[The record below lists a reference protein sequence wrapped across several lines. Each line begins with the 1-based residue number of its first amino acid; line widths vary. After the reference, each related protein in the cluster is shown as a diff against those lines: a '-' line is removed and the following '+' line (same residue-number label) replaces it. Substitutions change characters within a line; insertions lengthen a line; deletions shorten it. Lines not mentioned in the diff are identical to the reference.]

1 MFNAFQKLKSMIGNP
16 EIELYFGDLNAV
28 EAKDF
33 KVVYAGASATNRP
46 VNANGYCV
54 TMAYNPNRS
63 NKKQIYYVQSNSN
76 LVFERTCNS
85 GVWTEWISKQ
95 QTITT
100 GTEYETGRII
110 DGKKEYAKRFAAVAL
125 PSSAGNITIQTG
137 LGNINFIKLE
147 GAIMK
152 KDGSDSSNLP
162 WIYTGQAEVYHY
174 YSNTTK
180 NITIRTSGDA
190 SNRQAVETIYYTKN

>member
-1 MFNAFQKLKSMIGNP
+1 MIPRYNKTKNKQDKLN
-16 EIELYFGDLNAV
+16 
-28 EAKDF
+28 
-33 KVVYAGASATNRP
+33 
-46 VNANGYCV
+46 
-54 TMAYNPNRS
+54 
-63 NKKQIYYVQSNSN
+63 
-76 LVFERTCNS
+76 
-85 GVWTEWISKQ
+85 
-95 QTITT
+95 ITT

-125 PSSAGNITIQTG
+125 PSSAGNITVQTG

-147 GAIMK
+147 GTIMK

-180 NITIRTSGDA
+180 NITIRTNGDA
-190 SNRQAVETIYYTKN
+190 SNRQVVETIYYTKN

>member
-1 MFNAFQKLKSMIGNP
+1 MIGNP